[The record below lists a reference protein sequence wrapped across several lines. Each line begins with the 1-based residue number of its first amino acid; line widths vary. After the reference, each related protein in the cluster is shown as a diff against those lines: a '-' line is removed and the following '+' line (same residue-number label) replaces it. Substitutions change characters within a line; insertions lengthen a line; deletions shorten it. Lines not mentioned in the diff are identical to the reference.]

1 MEVNNLKLEKSFVN
15 TKLVQTSVDEF
26 HTLLKSAQIDVEA
39 IRKYFVLRT
48 LEDVQRFADSQ
59 YIRDFLDKGFTEYIG
74 KTFTPPSELRR
85 ISDEYEKVFKD
96 TADKADALGNFFKV
110 YPFEYKYDG
119 LTLAVADEKE
129 VRRFFEKRYIRTLTD
144 EDMEYF
150 DKFANVMRALEDCAQ
165 WEVKHTYVNFT
176 KTGDV
181 LHPLDNNIFTIWQSG
196 HFDGEMFAQMLG
208 GGLGKIM
215 HHEEQDED

>member
-1 MEVNNLKLEKSFVN
+1 MEEKNLKLEKSFVN

-26 HTLLKSAQIDVEA
+26 HTLLMSAQINLEA

-48 LEDVQRFADSQ
+48 LEDVRRFADSQ

-96 TADKADALGNFFKV
+96 VAEKADGLGNFFKV

-150 DKFANVMRALEDCAQ
+150 DKFANVMRALEECSQ
-165 WEVKHTYVNFT
+165 WEIKNHYVNFT
-176 KTGDV
+176 ATGDM
-181 LHPLDNNIFTIWQSG
+181 LHPLENNIYTLWQGG
-196 HFDGEMFAQMLG
+196 HFDGAMFAQMLG

-215 HHEEQDED
+215 HHQEQED